1 MITVYITK
9 EGYYIQGEGVEAT
22 LRCSPAL
29 DEQGNPIFHEL
40 HHTYKVMFLALKEVA
55 RKSTIQGDVMV
66 YNDSRIIDELNGK
79 IQPLDDVCRT
89 WQRVIRRELVPSI
102 RSVVMFRK
110 KHAEFIARN
119 VRLGQGMLMPQD
131 PALISEL
138 VNRAEKLQ
146 TARAQGFKSR
156 VFERFKRMWT
166 HEQQ

>member
-1 MITVYITK
+1 MITVYVTK

-29 DEQGNPIFHEL
+29 DDQGHPIFHEL
-40 HHTYKVMFLALKEVA
+40 HHTYKVMYLALREVA
-55 RKSTIQGDVMV
+55 RKETIQGDVMV
-66 YNDSRIIDELNGK
+66 YNDSRIVDELNGK

-89 WQRVIRRELVPSI
+89 WQRVIRRELVPHI

-119 VRLGQGMLMPQD
+119 VRTGQCMLTPQD

-138 VNRAEKLQ
+138 AE
-146 TARAQGFKSR
+146 RAQRLETTKAQGLKAR
-156 VFERFKRMWT
+156 VYERFRKMWT
-166 HEQQ
+166 HE